1 MINQYVEFNIVKL
14 FQSGMEFD
22 DTILDGLNLF
32 EYGSGQRDRRF
43 TSSQGLCSDWNDG
56 ILE

>member
-1 MINQYVEFNIVKL
+1 
-14 FQSGMEFD
+14 MEFD